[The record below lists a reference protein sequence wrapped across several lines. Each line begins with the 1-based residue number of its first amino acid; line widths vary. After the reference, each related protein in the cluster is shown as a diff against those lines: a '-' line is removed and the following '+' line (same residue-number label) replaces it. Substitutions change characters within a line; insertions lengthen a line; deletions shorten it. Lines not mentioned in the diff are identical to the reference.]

1 MTLSKDKTQL
11 RYNSFLTL
19 SGIPPGVYEY
29 RLGNRCA
36 LEWAVDQYRISA
48 DKRPGAVNDPNRE
61 DDPE

>member
-1 MTLSKDKTQL
+1 
-11 RYNSFLTL
+11 
-19 SGIPPGVYEY
+19 VYEY